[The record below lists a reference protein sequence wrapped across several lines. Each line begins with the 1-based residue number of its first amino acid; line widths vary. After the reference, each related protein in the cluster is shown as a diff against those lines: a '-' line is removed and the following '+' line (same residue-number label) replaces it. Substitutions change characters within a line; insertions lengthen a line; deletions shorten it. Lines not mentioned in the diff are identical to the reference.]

1 MFVTAKICK
10 FIFGLAKKI
19 WTSTNIFC
27 VLPKIYSHIVQVTNI
42 LCQTRRWFA
51 FSEIVFLA
59 GTKVFEEALNAVKFW
74 DWLKKFG
81 PAQNILWPVKERS
94 IRFTLPRN
102 FCQSFTKSLSF
113 FTKFGY
119 YTFYEK
125 TISSWLLYKFFSYL
139 CRISDHSL
147 QTEYI
152 SSKNF
157 LFSFPPIS
165 TTSNE

>member
-1 MFVTAKICK
+1 LRQPKNWTAFSASSKPFVPAQKTILLNENHFIVWHKMFVTAKICK

-81 PAQNILWPVKERS
+81 PAQNIL
-94 IRFTLPRN
+94 
-102 FCQSFTKSLSF
+102 
-113 FTKFGY
+113 
-119 YTFYEK
+119 
-125 TISSWLLYKFFSYL
+125 
-139 CRISDHSL
+139 
-147 QTEYI
+147 
-152 SSKNF
+152 
-157 LFSFPPIS
+157 
-165 TTSNE
+165 